1 MISDFFFRGLRKLN
15 RIGNLLRLRA
25 GYKVYG
31 IEYVN
36 RALSNEMEPA
46 SILRAFGAHI
56 DHRVAIHPFPVIHEA
71 CDSYSNL
78 SIAKNVSVSRCV
90 FFDLSGPITIEENC
104 SIGMRALL
112 FTHSD
117 FRRSIAISR
126 LYPRR
131 VEPIVLCH
139 DTVIGAG
146 AVILPGVR
154 VNSFSIVAA
163 GAVVVSEVPAYSLA
177 AGNPARV
184 VKRLDLEQSDA
195 AGKKLTP

>member
-1 MISDFFFRGLRKLN
+1 MISDFFFRGLRKVI
-15 RIGNLLRLRA
+15 RVTNLLRLRA
-25 GYKVYG
+25 GYRVYG

-36 RALSNEMEPA
+36 QALLNEMEPA
-46 SILRAFGAHI
+46 SILRAFGARI
-56 DHRVAIHPFPVIHEA
+56 DHRVAMHPFPVIHEA

-78 SIAKNVSVSRCV
+78 SIASNVSVSRSV
-90 FFDLSGPITIEENC
+90 FFDLSGPITIEHNC
-104 SIGMRALL
+104 SIGMRAML
-112 FTHSD
+112 FTHAD

-163 GAVVVSEVPAYSLA
+163 GALVAAEVPGNSLV

-184 VKRLDLEQSDA
+184 VKRLELEHSEA
-195 AGKKLTP
+195 AGKKLNP